1 MTKTDESEEDRVKM
15 DEHSCGKCGNLFSS
29 IEDFIEHKRVS
40 CTSTP
45 KSPPSVI
52 HEELSSNP
60 RKNGH
65 VCEICG
71 FQPKSG
77 TKSRERLEHMA
88 RKHFKARID
97 RELSQSSGV
106 NTCPLCEYVGKC
118 KQELIRHY
126 TRRHKVLERYMAE
139 DKLEN
144 GIYEKNEAHKYVSR
158 KTPESHPS
166 YITMVIEAI
175 TALRDKTKW
184 GHNSVHA
191 EKVIVR
197 RR

>member
-1 MTKTDESEEDRVKM
+1 M

-52 HEELSSNP
+52 DEKVSSNP

-71 FQPKSG
+71 FEPKSG

-126 TRRHKVLERYMAE
+126 TRRHKVLERYLVE

-144 GIYEKNEAHKYVSR
+144 GIYHSWFYRSKYLLKLDITICKDAHFVDVTNLKKDGYGVRTHPNTVKSR
-158 KTPESHPS
+158 TYHPQ
-166 YITMVIEAI
+166 
-175 TALRDKTKW
+175 
-184 GHNSVHA
+184 
-191 EKVIVR
+191 
-197 RR
+197 